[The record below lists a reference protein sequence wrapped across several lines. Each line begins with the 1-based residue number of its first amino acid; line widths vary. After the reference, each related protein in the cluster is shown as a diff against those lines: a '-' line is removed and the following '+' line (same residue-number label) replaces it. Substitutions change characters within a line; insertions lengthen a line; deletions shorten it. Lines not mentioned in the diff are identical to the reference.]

1 MPSYDKD
8 KLIRLLERKR
18 AAYMTL
24 RDFSHR
30 ALEAREALAKHQ
42 RVMLDAAAQ
51 KGGEDALRGLFR
63 LPLAETGVVSRS
75 QVESYEVLRGGNK
88 YSLTTGVSWDWWTQY
103 LALRGKAERLA
114 SEEKKHSENVQRQFA
129 IVQPLLEA
137 VRDWGFNN
145 PELEVL

>member
-1 MPSYDKD
+1 M
-8 KLIRLLERKR
+8 RCC
-18 AAYMTL
+18 A
-24 RDFSHR
+24 
-30 ALEAREALAKHQ
+30 
-42 RVMLDAAAQ
+42 
-51 KGGEDALRGLFR
+51 
-63 LPLAETGVVSRS
+63 
-75 QVESYEVLRGGNK
+75 GGNK